1 MEVRDV
7 EEERRA
13 EEVGL
18 PGEVDREVAAGGVV
32 GLERLRDG
40 EVDREVASGL
50 EVDFL
55 PSRPGEESMWL
66 EKSVDPRL
74 NEVFSVN
81 SMLMVLRPASLP
93 RNTSRPNSSS
103 W

>member
-7 EEERRA
+7 EGERRA

-32 GLERLRDG
+32 GLELLRDG

-55 PSRPGEESMWL
+55 PRRPGEESML
-66 EKSVDPRL
+66 PEKSVDLGREAS
-74 NEVFSVN
+74 EVPSG
-81 SMLMVLRPASLP
+81 
-93 RNTSRPNSSS
+93 
-103 W
+103 